1 MDINGHLFI
10 GDFGL
15 SKCNFYEEDNANS
28 HCGSTDYMAP
38 EII

>member
-1 MDINGHLFI
+1 MNGHLFI

-15 SKCNFYEEDNANS
+15 SKCGFKEEDNANS
-28 HCGSTDYMAP
+28 HCGSPDYMAP